1 MEQGTEQY
9 PSLWRAPEPEPTY
22 EPPQSPIR
30 EDRGIFKRLGGG
42 IVALGALLAKLKVLF
57 LLLPKAKILTT
68 AGTMLVSLAAY
79 AWLFG
84 WWFGL
89 GFVLLL
95 FVHEMGHAIQLRRE
109 GVKAGWPIFIP
120 LLGAYIG
127 MKEMPKDA
135 GAEARVGLA
144 GPVLGTIGCLVPL
157 ALYAITGSDIFR
169 ALAFIGFFL
178 NLFNLVPI
186 LPLDG
191 GRAMAAV
198 SPAFWGVGF
207 ALMVVAAILFPEPDH
222 PHHRPARR
230 PGDLA
235 ALQDT
240 QVARDAGLPQGE
252 PRHSPGRGRGL
263 HLARAAA
270 RGGHSLHPLRAHVQL
285 KLSFG
290 ISSRPISS
298 IDSRSSCSRCW
309 SITRSTPAS
318 SSASKRS
325 AT

>member
-1 MEQGTEQY
+1 
-9 PSLWRAPEPEPTY
+9 
-22 EPPQSPIR
+22 
-30 EDRGIFKRLGGG
+30 
-42 IVALGALLAKLKVLF
+42 
-57 LLLPKAKILTT
+57 
-68 AGTMLVSLAAY
+68 MLVSLAAY

-157 ALYAITGSDIFR
+157 ALYAVTGSDIFR

-207 ALMVVAAILFPEPDH
+207 ALMVVAAILFPSPIILIIVLLGGLETWRRYKMRKSPEMQDYLKVSRGTRFAVGAVYISLALLLAVGIH
-222 PHHRPARR
+222 FTHFAR
-230 PGDLA
+230 
-235 ALQDT
+235 T
-240 QVARDAGLPQGE
+240 F
-252 PRHSPGRGRGL
+252 S
-263 HLARAAA
+263 
-270 RGGHSLHPLRAHVQL
+270 
-285 KLSFG
+285 
-290 ISSRPISS
+290 
-298 IDSRSSCSRCW
+298 
-309 SITRSTPAS
+309 
-318 SSASKRS
+318 
-325 AT
+325 